1 MTGNLTRLTLRPED
15 VLLTSTELARYEQ
28 WVSGIERDSVAFN
41 VDLEQDV
48 AESDKVYQQRVQME
62 TVYGSDCVR
71 LKFFVKKFL
80 EGRSAM
86 AGEKF
91 RFVLVDD
98 GDPHFVMS
106 NYGRLFHVVSQR
118 SLQPRSGSNRRV
130 VSVLKRQ
137 KRDAYEFY
145 IRDHQPL
152 NDRRVYSHSGLLEHF
167 TDKDGK
173 TVLGQ
178 RQRRFVIYYHNQL
191 MRMLWDRQDLREAGM
206 SEEEIDLVLIG
217 RWVVDNNSAA
227 GITLRNEM
235 TGEVTSFDTKKAA
248 AEHLGVNHCTFRY
261 KVSHPKL
268 DDAGDPY
275 VVIRDDV
282 YYIVENLRPRFER
295 DRADREAKG
304 DVEKVFVA
312 PSLSVDYPAIVH
324 VIEQM

>member
-1 MTGNLTRLTLRPED
+1 MAGNLTRLTLRQDD
-15 VLLTSTELARYEQ
+15 VLLTTTQLARYEQ
-28 WVSGIERDSVAFN
+28 WVSGTGRDSVAFD

-48 AESDKVYQQRVQME
+48 AESDTSYQRRVCLE
-62 TVYGSDCVR
+62 TEYGSDCVR

-80 EGRSAM
+80 EGRSAK

-106 NYGRLFHVVSQR
+106 NYARLFHVVSQR
-118 SLQPRSGSNRRV
+118 SLRPRSVSNRKV

-152 NDRRVYSHSGLLEHF
+152 NDRRVYSHLGLLEHF

-178 RQRRFVIYYHNQL
+178 RQCRFVIYYHNQL
-191 MRMLWDRQDLREAGM
+191 MRMVWNRQDLQEAGM
-206 SEEEIDLVLIG
+206 SEKDIDLVLIG
-217 RWVVDNNSAA
+217 RWVTDNNSAA

-248 AEHLGVNHCTFRY
+248 ADHLGVNRCTFRY
-261 KVSHPKL
+261 KVSHPKV
-268 DDAGDPY
+268 DAAGDPY

-295 DRADREAKG
+295 DRAEREVNGNA
-304 DVEKVFVA
+304 EKVFVA
-312 PSLSVDYPAIVH
+312 PSLSVDFPAIAR
-324 VIEQM
+324 VIEQL